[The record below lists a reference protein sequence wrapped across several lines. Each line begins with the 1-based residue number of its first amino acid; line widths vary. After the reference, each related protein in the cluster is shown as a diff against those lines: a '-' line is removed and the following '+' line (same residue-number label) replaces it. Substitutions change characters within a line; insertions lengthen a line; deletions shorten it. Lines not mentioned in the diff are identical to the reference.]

1 MPFPLLP
8 KISKDGDK
16 GASKTKDTRDN
27 PGSYTNK
34 DKKQSK
40 ISIRVRQVFRPAPAL
55 DRAKPLRLPR
65 TMNQEV
71 AACAD
76 LLRRMYELE
85 LEIWA
90 RTQNISD
97 SADVVLAKQEE
108 ANALFEEIYK
118 RVHQWQ
124 SMDVA
129 WKDEDKEYL
138 HEICAAM
145 ETRARSTTLF
155 PYLVNYGHSDDD
167 T

>member
-1 MPFPLLP
+1 
-8 KISKDGDK
+8 
-16 GASKTKDTRDN
+16 
-27 PGSYTNK
+27 
-34 DKKQSK
+34 
-40 ISIRVRQVFRPAPAL
+40 
-55 DRAKPLRLPR
+55 
-65 TMNQEV
+65 
-71 AACAD
+71 
-76 LLRRMYELE
+76 MYELE